1 MGASSPGRGP
11 PSGAEALAREA
22 TELIASGAA
31 HESRLRRSA
40 QLQTRL
46 QEVLICYRRAG
57 DLEAIWGGIEAV
69 VRRGLVED
77 GRP

>member
-11 PSGAEALAREA
+11 PSGADALAREA
-22 TELIASGAA
+22 TELIALGAA
-31 HESRLRRSA
+31 HESRLRRST

-46 QEVLICYRRAG
+46 QEVLVCYRRAG
-57 DLEAIWGGIEAV
+57 DLEAIWSGIEAV

-77 GRP
+77 GRS